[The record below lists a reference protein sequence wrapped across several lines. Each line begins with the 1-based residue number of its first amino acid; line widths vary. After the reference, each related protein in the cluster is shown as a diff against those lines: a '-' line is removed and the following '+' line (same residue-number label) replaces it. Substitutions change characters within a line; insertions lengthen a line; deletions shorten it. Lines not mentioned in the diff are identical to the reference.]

1 MATLCV
7 TTMRRQEVSKY
18 WQQNDAP
25 WWYFDVKFPD
35 TNGAFRLDEWR
46 THRSW
51 TRHVPEPG
59 IMVAVLLNMAP
70 LLAWIT
76 LVTIGVGLYYELG
89 QLRNPGWVVIVSK
102 DYNQPFIL
110 TSFALALLLVFRTN
124 SSYERW
130 WSARRHFGQM
140 YNDARS
146 IARLTMDWVSP
157 YDSNL
162 ASSIMRLTSALG
174 PAACAYISE
183 DVSIFTDLCELSL
196 RPEEL
201 CLIRVRC

>member
-1 MATLCV
+1 M
-7 TTMRRQEVSKY
+7 
-18 WQQNDAP
+18 
-25 WWYFDVKFPD
+25 
-35 TNGAFRLDEWR
+35 
-46 THRSW
+46 
-51 TRHVPEPG
+51 PEPG

-76 LVTIGVGLYYELG
+76 LVTVGVGMYYEIG
-89 QLRNPGWVVIVSK
+89 QLRNPSWVVIVSK

-146 IARLTMDWVSP
+146 IARFTMDWIAP

-183 DVSIFTDLCELSL
+183 DASIFTDLCELSL